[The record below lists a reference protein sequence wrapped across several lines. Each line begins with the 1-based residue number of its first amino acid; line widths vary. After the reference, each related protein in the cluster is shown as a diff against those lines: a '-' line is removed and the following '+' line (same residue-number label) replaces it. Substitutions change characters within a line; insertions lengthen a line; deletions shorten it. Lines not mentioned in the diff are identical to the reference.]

1 MAARKSIAGA
11 AMAPRDRI
19 IEGLNAMVTK
29 KLMLLSGVI
38 AVLGG
43 CSDQTSTG
51 ANSATVNTSAAASP
65 ASDVTRVRGVITA
78 VGADALTVQTYD
90 GKSVSVP
97 LDAQTKVAWVVKSDL
112 STLKDGDFVGT
123 ATTGPDDAL
132 RAVELV
138 IFPEAMR
145 GTGEG
150 HYPWDVPGA
159 IAAAGS
165 GMNGS
170 SAMTNGTV
178 DGQSAM
184 TNGTV
189 DGQSAMTNGTV
200 DQQSGMTNGTVT
212 GGAGKPGETKLSI
225 SYKGG
230 KAQVVVPVGT
240 PIVRFEPTERS
251 VLAKGQK
258 LFAVT
263 PAGASGAKSVAV
275 GKDGLTPPM

>member
-1 MAARKSIAGA
+1 
-11 AMAPRDRI
+11 
-19 IEGLNAMVTK
+19 MVTK

-43 CSDQTSTG
+43 CGDQTSTG
-51 ANSATVNTSAAASP
+51 ANSATANTSAAASP

-78 VGADALTVQTYD
+78 VGTDALTVQTYD

-159 IAAAGS
+159 VAAAGG

-170 SAMTNGTV
+170 
-178 DGQSAM
+178 SAM

-200 DQQSGMTNGTVT
+200 DQQSGMTNGTVIGGAT